1 MFDGALGGLIVAE
14 IEMAREDE
22 LVVLPLWIGREVTS
36 DQRYRN
42 SRLAAGTMPEWL
54 ATCL

>member
-1 MFDGALGGLIVAE
+1 MFDGALGGLILAE